1 MAKKY
6 EYFSQNLQ
14 RMPARGTV
22 SRLQKLASSSICS
35 SILER
40 SWCFTLSV
48 FFFFFFIVFVFSC
61 VSICSSSSSF
71 WTRAAYSC
79 VEPPHKTNSKTH
91 KKNPPVL
98 HCNYNGEIG
107 QKWDLVKNFDGGS
120 CWQKVNLSELNFARP
135 FQRHPT
141 WPYLARSNTR
151 PNTAKYAK
159 YSIWA
164 RQIWSSGVS
173 LKNLAKCSSD
183 ASTLSFCLPSM
194 IFTIILVRFHS
205 LVEADDVAAWAPHLN
220 LLLAQHL
227 QTNLYQVMMVMM
239 VVIMMLWPSL
249 GVGTPGW
256 LFRVRK
262 VAILAFTRKFTFS
275 LILILNTQEL
285 VEQLLLRLDLAVSG
299 IIINFWKDC
308 EFSRIQLR
316 HLFALPSGNLCLLS
330 LDPRW
335 DLKIFVCLKSDNKF

>member
-1 MAKKY
+1 MPVCLCLCTFIEIRKGTK
-6 EYFSQNLQ
+6 NL
-14 RMPARGTV
+14 
-22 SRLQKLASSSICS
+22 
-35 SILER
+35 
-40 SWCFTLSV
+40 
-48 FFFFFFIVFVFSC
+48 
-61 VSICSSSSSF
+61 
-71 WTRAAYSC
+71 
-79 VEPPHKTNSKTH
+79 
-91 KKNPPVL
+91 
-98 HCNYNGEIG
+98 
-107 QKWDLVKNFDGGS
+107 DLVLCTVVYIGLGKTSVTIWTIGSLENWGNHWGKWTILRSFRATLVTLPDCIGGVT
-120 CWQKVNLSELNFARP
+120 WQ
-135 FQRHPT
+135 H
-141 WPYLARSNTR
+141 
-151 PNTAKYAK
+151 
-159 YSIWA
+159 I
-164 RQIWSSGVS
+164 
-173 LKNLAKCSSD
+173 SSD

-239 VVIMMLWPSL
+239 MMIVIMMLWPSL
-249 GVGTPGW
+249 GVGTSGW

-275 LILILNTQEL
+275 LILIFNTQEL